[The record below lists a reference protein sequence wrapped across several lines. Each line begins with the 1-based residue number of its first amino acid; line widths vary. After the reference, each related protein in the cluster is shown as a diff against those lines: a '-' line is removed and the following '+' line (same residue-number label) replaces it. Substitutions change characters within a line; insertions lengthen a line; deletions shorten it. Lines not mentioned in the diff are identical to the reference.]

1 MESIEK
7 CDASG
12 EAFGQSVPARSA
24 VMGAGAGRVSAGG
37 AVMGARKGDT
47 PRRAAHDRAAAPGSG
62 AHDGALM
69 LQSCS
74 GRGGRQ
80 TLKAKVDKGRLLA
93 PKSR

>member
-1 MESIEK
+1 MERIEK
-7 CDASG
+7 CDACG
-12 EAFGQSVPARSA
+12 EAFGQSVPEWGA
-24 VMGAGAGRVSAGG
+24 VMGAGAGRVSA
-37 AVMGARKGDT
+37 VMGAGKGDT
-47 PRRAAHDRAAAPGSG
+47 PRRAVHARAAAPGDG
-62 AHDGALM
+62 AHDGAIM